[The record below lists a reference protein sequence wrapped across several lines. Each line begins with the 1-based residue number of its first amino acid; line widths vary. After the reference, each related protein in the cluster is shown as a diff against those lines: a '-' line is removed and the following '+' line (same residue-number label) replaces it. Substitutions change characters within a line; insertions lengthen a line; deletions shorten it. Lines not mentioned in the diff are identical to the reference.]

1 MIIWSYDCMI
11 VWLDRGIQGMPQRLP
26 LASALSA
33 RRPIGCTCK
42 VEQAQQALRR
52 GSQSSDDEP
61 TQTQRAQQLNQ
72 TTIVAENVAKRVAA
86 VWRCCE
92 KRGETSRRC
101 LTLLLQKA
109 RLALKWWY
117 DHMVIWSYDH
127 MIVYASYDHVI
138 IWSHDHM
145 VIWSYDHTWSSYDH
159 TIARSRAHMIIW
171 SYDHMLTSSYD
182 RMIICS
188 YDHMII
194 WLYYHMTIWSYD
206 RAIIRSHDLLPLLV
220 WPLLPSTNMWKRAGK
235 GDPFCRLMTPF
246 TVDNPVFQTCAQQ
259 GVSI

>member
-1 MIIWSYDCMI
+1 MRQRAYACKVSQENSSPYDHMIMRACDHMITGSYVHTNDNMITWPYDDMIKRRSYDDTLMT
-11 VWLDRGIQGMPQRLP
+11 VWWL
-26 LASALSA
+26 
-33 RRPIGCTCK
+33 
-42 VEQAQQALRR
+42 V
-52 GSQSSDDEP
+52 DDI
-61 TQTQRAQQLNQ
+61 A
-72 TTIVAENVAKRVAA
+72 AENVVKRVAA
-86 VWRCCE
+86 VWRCCCW
-92 KRGETSRRC
+92 KRGRPANDDTI
-101 LTLLLQKA
+101 
-109 RLALKWWY
+109 
-117 DHMVIWSYDH
+117 IWSYDH